1 MHAGNVPAARSRSP
15 RAFPRRLEGIE
26 GAPNNARRS
35 PRLASRLVPAAGR
48 RRTSNSCG
56 CSRPFPQAP
65 PPAFPSRRR
74 SPPPPSSLP
83 RATSTSRARLG
94 RDAPS
99 ATRDARLFRAPRSPR
114 ETERAPS
121 ERETR
126 AKKGGAIG
134 AHGKRVDRRGVV
146 KNSLTFLNKRLRV
159 YRAFAM
165 AAFTRSRSKAKLA
178 KVGNLAVA
186 AASISERY
194 TGAAAP
200 APAPGDR
207 GTSGCAPAG
216 IAPDP

>member
-126 AKKGGAIG
+126 AKKGGASG
-134 AHGKRVDRRGVV
+134 AHGKRVDRRGDTSKTV
-146 KNSLTFLNKRLRV
+146 
-159 YRAFAM
+159 
-165 AAFTRSRSKAKLA
+165 SRFST
-178 KVGNLAVA
+178 NDF
-186 AASISERY
+186 ASI
-194 TGAAAP
+194 AP
-200 APAPGDR
+200 LPWLLSRAPGRRRSWRRSGTSPSPRPRYRR
-207 GTSGCAPAG
+207 GTRARPPPRPPPPPRR
-216 IAPDP
+216 IASSPP